1 MCYKQR
7 KVEGGVGALRVPDN
21 TNFSKSNGRYRNLNI
36 YVVELLATAPFY
48 VKRDSRSWVV
58 RELNR
63 HETLVFTICLQSDR
77 FKREYFCKE
86 IQSWYQNKPTTR
98 FWYITARIFY

>member
-36 YVVELLATAPFY
+36 YVVELLATG
-48 VKRDSRSWVV
+48 
-58 RELNR
+58 
-63 HETLVFTICLQSDR
+63 TILCEER
-77 FKREYFCKE
+77 F
-86 IQSWYQNKPTTR
+86 
-98 FWYITARIFY
+98 